1 MLLRFLF
8 FFKYLNF
15 FLWINIY
22 VNLEMKYV
30 GVWDVLNKLVDWR
43 DMMIK
48 YLFFYDYFMLF
59 IG

>member
-1 MLLRFLF
+1 
-8 FFKYLNF
+8 
-15 FLWINIY
+15 
-22 VNLEMKYV
+22 MKYV